1 MWLRLYERLRQR
13 AVRLFFFGPVSSLFS
28 CKPSEWWVTHV
39 RQGRLHVL
47 TSASG
52 SGCQAPRHISP
63 TETEKRTSLWFISLW
78 NHEIEG
84 KVRFSQFVISP
95 VLAGVL
101 LYIFSV
107 SVLLFQNMITTFSAK
122 VSVVFQ
128 SWSFNRTRFCTVVWF
143 CVVGSLSIK
152 YDEANY
158 PDFEVLHF

>member
-63 TETEKRTSLWFISLW
+63 TETEKTTSLWFISLW

-107 SVLLFQNMITTFSAK
+107 SVMLFQNMITTFSAK

-128 SWSFNRTRFCTVVWF
+128 SWSFNRTRFCTVVSF